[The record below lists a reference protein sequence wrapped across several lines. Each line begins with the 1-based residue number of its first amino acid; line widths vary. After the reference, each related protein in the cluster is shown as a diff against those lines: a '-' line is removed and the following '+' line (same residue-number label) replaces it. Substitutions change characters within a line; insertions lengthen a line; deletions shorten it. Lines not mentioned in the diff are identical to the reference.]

1 MTSTPQRRTQDP
13 THPAAHPADASP
25 APGAHV
31 PGAPPR
37 TVKVA
42 PPPALH
48 AQPSPGTG
56 VPTVPGGPLADVVRN
71 NDHVLQE
78 VRPLPLPS
86 DDEVNK
92 DDSAS
97 NIVRQHWAL
106 FLRNGREQRKY
117 LRDILRDEGFAR
129 SFLTVL
135 FHVPVSSS
143 AFALY
148 ILLASHL
155 GSVHDAGYAVA
166 AFAGAYA
173 VQVMMGPMLVR
184 ALGLRALLGVT
195 SLLNIAATANMLVI
209 GWRLTVD
216 PNNVSTLYHA
226 LSCVAMG
233 FTTPPWTPFALES
246 LYRRN
251 YPHCDE
257 RLATAVSWG
266 TTANLLMHPLAALMI
281 WAGDAYIAPNHEYSG
296 FWITIGLDAL
306 LFLVV
311 LLAPKLLP
319 DVSRLKTATKK
330 VLMGRPNLQ
339 TVVLVIGLVLL
350 GGCVGSVGSGLLGF
364 ALMQGSMNMF
374 MAMVAVGTGSMVLV
388 AFPVILGG
396 QSINPWHGWLL
407 SGILLVLGALYLP
420 TSVDTSTIFY
430 ALVLCG
436 ATQGVAFAGHELS
449 LSRSLKYVP
458 DAQASFFTRALLG
471 IGMAMGCMWGGYMGD
486 APYYRN
492 AFMVPVI
499 VATMYFALGH
509 LYGYLWREEHEE
521 KLAPLEA

>member
-31 PGAPPR
+31 PGVPPR

-42 PPPALH
+42 PPPTLH

-233 FTTPPWTPFALES
+233 FTTPPWTPFALGS

-266 TTANLLMHPLAALMI
+266 TTANLLMHPLGALMI
-281 WAGDAYIAPNHEYSG
+281 WVGDAYIAPNHEYSG

-311 LLAPKLLP
+311 LVAPKLLP
-319 DVSRLKTATKK
+319 DASRLKTATKK
-330 VLMGRPNLQ
+330 ARMVRPSLQ
-339 TVVLVIGLVLL
+339 TAVLVIGLVLL

-436 ATQGVAFAGHELS
+436 ATLGVAFAGHELS

>member
-13 THPAAHPADASP
+13 AHPAAHPADASP

-31 PGAPPR
+31 PGVPPR

-266 TTANLLMHPLAALMI
+266 TTANLLMHPLGALMI
-281 WAGDAYIAPNHEYSG
+281 WVGDAYIAPNHEYSG

-311 LLAPKLLP
+311 LVAPKLLP

-330 VLMGRPNLQ
+330 ARMVRPSLQ
-339 TVVLVIGLVLL
+339 TAVLVIGLVLL

-436 ATQGVAFAGHELS
+436 ATLGVAFAGHELS
-449 LSRSLKYVP
+449 LSRSLKYVS

>member
-31 PGAPPR
+31 PGVPPR

-97 NIVRQHWAL
+97 NIVRHHWVL

-266 TTANLLMHPLAALMI
+266 TTANLLMHPLGALMI
-281 WAGDAYIAPNHEYSG
+281 WVGDAYIAPNHEYSG

-311 LLAPKLLP
+311 LVAPKLLP

-330 VLMGRPNLQ
+330 ARMVRPSLQ
-339 TVVLVIGLVLL
+339 TAVLVIGLVLL

-436 ATQGVAFAGHELS
+436 ATLGVAFAGHELS

>member
-13 THPAAHPADASP
+13 THPAAHPTDASP

-31 PGAPPR
+31 PGVPPR

-266 TTANLLMHPLAALMI
+266 TTANLLMHPLGALMI
-281 WAGDAYIAPNHEYSG
+281 WVGDAYIAPNHEYSG

-311 LLAPKLLP
+311 LVAPKLLP

-330 VLMGRPNLQ
+330 ARMVRPSLQ
-339 TVVLVIGLVLL
+339 TAVLVIGLVLL

-388 AFPVILGG
+388 AFPVMLGG

-436 ATQGVAFAGHELS
+436 ATLGVAFAGHELS

>member
-31 PGAPPR
+31 PGVPPR

-42 PPPALH
+42 PPPTLY

-266 TTANLLMHPLAALMI
+266 TTANLLMHPLGALMI
-281 WAGDAYIAPNHEYSG
+281 WVGDAYIAPNHEYSG

-311 LLAPKLLP
+311 LVAPKLLP
-319 DVSRLKTATKK
+319 DASRLKTATKK
-330 VLMGRPNLQ
+330 ARMVRPSLQ
-339 TVVLVIGLVLL
+339 TAVLVIGLVLL

-436 ATQGVAFAGHELS
+436 ATLGVAFAGHELS

-458 DAQASFFTRALLG
+458 DAQASFFTRVLLG

>member
-31 PGAPPR
+31 PGVPPR

-42 PPPALH
+42 PPPTLH

-281 WAGDAYIAPNHEYSG
+281 WVGDAYIAPNHEYSG

-311 LLAPKLLP
+311 LVAPKLLP
-319 DVSRLKTATKK
+319 DASRLKTATKK
-330 VLMGRPNLQ
+330 VPMVRPNLQ
-339 TVVLVIGLVLL
+339 TAVLVIGLVLL

-364 ALMQGSMNMF
+364 ALMQGSMNVF

-436 ATQGVAFAGHELS
+436 ATLGVAFAGHELS

>member
-13 THPAAHPADASP
+13 THPAAHPTDASP

-31 PGAPPR
+31 PGVPPR

-266 TTANLLMHPLAALMI
+266 TTANLLMHPLGALMI
-281 WAGDAYIAPNHEYSG
+281 WVGDAYIAPNHEYSG

-311 LLAPKLLP
+311 LVAPKLLP

-330 VLMGRPNLQ
+330 ARMVRPSLQ
-339 TVVLVIGLVLL
+339 TAVLVIGLVLL

-396 QSINPWHGWLL
+396 QSINPWYGWLL

-436 ATQGVAFAGHELS
+436 ATLGVAFAGHELS

>member
-31 PGAPPR
+31 PGVPPR

-311 LLAPKLLP
+311 LVAPKLLP
-319 DVSRLKTATKK
+319 DVSRLKAATKK
-330 VLMGRPNLQ
+330 ARMVRPNLQ

-436 ATQGVAFAGHELS
+436 ATLGVAFAGHELS

>member
-1 MTSTPQRRTQDP
+1 MTSTSQRRTQDP

-31 PGAPPR
+31 PGVPPR

-281 WAGDAYIAPNHEYSG
+281 WVGDAYIAPNHEYSG

-311 LLAPKLLP
+311 LVAPKLLP

-330 VLMGRPNLQ
+330 ARMVRPSLQ
-339 TVVLVIGLVLL
+339 TAVLVIGLVLL

-436 ATQGVAFAGHELS
+436 ATLGVAFAGHELS

>member
-31 PGAPPR
+31 PGVPPR

-42 PPPALH
+42 PPPTLH

-266 TTANLLMHPLAALMI
+266 TTANLLMHPLGALMI
-281 WAGDAYIAPNHEYSG
+281 WVGDAYIAPNHEYSG

-311 LLAPKLLP
+311 LVAPKLLP
-319 DVSRLKTATKK
+319 DASRLKTATKK
-330 VLMGRPNLQ
+330 ARMVRPSLQ
-339 TVVLVIGLVLL
+339 TAVLVIGLVLL

-364 ALMQGSMNMF
+364 ALMQGSMSMF

-436 ATQGVAFAGHELS
+436 ATLGVAFAGHELS

>member
-13 THPAAHPADASP
+13 THSAAHPADASP
-25 APGAHV
+25 TPGAHV
-31 PGAPPR
+31 PGVPPR
-37 TVKVA
+37 TVKVT

-48 AQPSPGTG
+48 AQPSLGTG

-135 FHVPVSSS
+135 FHVPASSS

-173 VQVMMGPMLVR
+173 VLVMMGPMLVR

-266 TTANLLMHPLAALMI
+266 TTANLLMHPLGALMI
-281 WAGDAYIAPNHEYSG
+281 WVGDAYIAPNHEYSG

-311 LLAPKLLP
+311 LVAPKLLP
-319 DVSRLKTATKK
+319 DVSRLKTPTKK
-330 VLMGRPNLQ
+330 VRMVRPSLQ
-339 TVVLVIGLVLL
+339 TAVLVIGLVLL

-430 ALVLCG
+430 ALVPCG
-436 ATQGVAFAGHELS
+436 ATLGVAFAGHELS
-449 LSRSLKYVP
+449 LSRTLKYVP
-458 DAQASFFTRALLG
+458 DAQASFFTRSMLG

>member
-13 THPAAHPADASP
+13 THSAARPADASP
-25 APGAHV
+25 TPGAHV
-31 PGAPPR
+31 PGVPLR
-37 TVKVA
+37 TVKVT

-135 FHVPVSSS
+135 FHVPASSS

-173 VQVMMGPMLVR
+173 VLVMMGPMLVR

-281 WAGDAYIAPNHEYSG
+281 WVGDAYIAPNHEYSG

-311 LLAPKLLP
+311 LVAPKLLP

-330 VLMGRPNLQ
+330 VRMVRPSLQ
-339 TVVLVIGLVLL
+339 TAVLVIGLVLL

-436 ATQGVAFAGHELS
+436 ATLGVAFAGHELS
-449 LSRSLKYVP
+449 LSRMLKYVP
-458 DAQASFFTRALLG
+458 DAQASFFTRSMLG

>member
-31 PGAPPR
+31 PGVPPR

-311 LLAPKLLP
+311 LVAPKLLP

-330 VLMGRPNLQ
+330 VPMVRPSLQ
-339 TVVLVIGLVLL
+339 TAVLVIGLVLL

-436 ATQGVAFAGHELS
+436 ATLGVAFAGHELS

>member
-31 PGAPPR
+31 PGVPPR

-42 PPPALH
+42 PPPTLH

-311 LLAPKLLP
+311 LVAPKLLP
-319 DVSRLKTATKK
+319 DASRLKTATKK
-330 VLMGRPNLQ
+330 VPMVRPNLQ
-339 TVVLVIGLVLL
+339 TAVLVIGLVLL

-436 ATQGVAFAGHELS
+436 ATLGVAFAGHELS

>member
-13 THPAAHPADASP
+13 THPAAHPTDASP

-31 PGAPPR
+31 PGVPPR

-251 YPHCDE
+251 YPHCDG

-311 LLAPKLLP
+311 LVAPKLLP

-330 VLMGRPNLQ
+330 ARMVRPSLQ
-339 TVVLVIGLVLL
+339 TAVLVIGLVLL

-436 ATQGVAFAGHELS
+436 ATLGVAFAGHELS

>member
-31 PGAPPR
+31 PGVPPR

-42 PPPALH
+42 PPPTLH

-166 AFAGAYA
+166 AFAGAHA

-311 LLAPKLLP
+311 LVAPKLLP

-330 VLMGRPNLQ
+330 ARMVRPSLQ
-339 TVVLVIGLVLL
+339 TAVLVIGLVLL

-436 ATQGVAFAGHELS
+436 ATLGVAFAGHELS

>member
-31 PGAPPR
+31 PGVPPR

-42 PPPALH
+42 PPPTLH

-251 YPHCDE
+251 YPHCDG

-311 LLAPKLLP
+311 LVAPKLLP

-330 VLMGRPNLQ
+330 ARMVRPSLQ
-339 TVVLVIGLVLL
+339 TAVLVIGLVLL

-436 ATQGVAFAGHELS
+436 ATLGVAFAGHELS

>member
-31 PGAPPR
+31 PGVPPR

-173 VQVMMGPMLVR
+173 VQVMMGPMLVH

-251 YPHCDE
+251 YPHCDG

-311 LLAPKLLP
+311 LVAPKLLP

-330 VLMGRPNLQ
+330 ARMVRPSLQ
-339 TVVLVIGLVLL
+339 TAVLVIGLVLL

-436 ATQGVAFAGHELS
+436 ATLGVAFAGHELS

>member
-31 PGAPPR
+31 PGVPPR

-86 DDEVNK
+86 DEEVNK

-166 AFAGAYA
+166 AFAGAYE

-281 WAGDAYIAPNHEYSG
+281 WVGDAYIAPNHEYSG

-311 LLAPKLLP
+311 LVAPKLLP

-330 VLMGRPNLQ
+330 VPMVRPSLQ
-339 TVVLVIGLVLL
+339 TAVLVIGLVLL

-436 ATQGVAFAGHELS
+436 ATLGVAFAGHELS

>member
-13 THPAAHPADASP
+13 THSAAHPADASP
-25 APGAHV
+25 IPGAHV
-31 PGAPPR
+31 PGVPLR
-37 TVKVA
+37 TVKVT

-135 FHVPVSSS
+135 FHVPASSS

-173 VQVMMGPMLVR
+173 VLVMMGPMLVR

-266 TTANLLMHPLAALMI
+266 TTANLLMHPLGALMI
-281 WAGDAYIAPNHEYSG
+281 WVGDAYIAPNHEYSG

-311 LLAPKLLP
+311 LVAPKLLP
-319 DVSRLKTATKK
+319 DVSRLKTPTKK
-330 VLMGRPNLQ
+330 VRMVRPSLQ
-339 TVVLVIGLVLL
+339 TAVLVIGLVLL

-430 ALVLCG
+430 ALVPCG
-436 ATQGVAFAGHELS
+436 ATLGVAFAGHELS
-449 LSRSLKYVP
+449 LSRTLKYVP
-458 DAQASFFTRALLG
+458 DAQASFFTRSMLG

>member
-31 PGAPPR
+31 PGVPPR

-311 LLAPKLLP
+311 LVAPKLLP
-319 DVSRLKTATKK
+319 DASRLKTATKK
-330 VLMGRPNLQ
+330 ARMVRPSLQ
-339 TVVLVIGLVLL
+339 TAVLVIGLVLL

-436 ATQGVAFAGHELS
+436 ATLGVAFAGHELS

>member
-13 THPAAHPADASP
+13 THSAAHPADASP
-25 APGAHV
+25 TPGAHV
-31 PGAPPR
+31 PGVPLR
-37 TVKVA
+37 TVKVT

-48 AQPSPGTG
+48 AQPSLGTG

-135 FHVPVSSS
+135 FHVPASSS

-173 VQVMMGPMLVR
+173 VLVMMGPMLVR

-281 WAGDAYIAPNHEYSG
+281 WVGDAYIAPNHEYSG

-311 LLAPKLLP
+311 LVAPKLLP

-330 VLMGRPNLQ
+330 ARMVRPSQQ
-339 TVVLVIGLVLL
+339 TAVLVIGLVLL

-436 ATQGVAFAGHELS
+436 ATLGVAFAGHELS
-449 LSRSLKYVP
+449 LSRTLKYVP
-458 DAQASFFTRALLG
+458 DAQASFFTRSMLG

>member
-13 THPAAHPADASP
+13 THPAAHPTDASP

-31 PGAPPR
+31 PGVPLR

-251 YPHCDE
+251 YPHCDG

-311 LLAPKLLP
+311 LVAPKLLP

-330 VLMGRPNLQ
+330 ARMVRPSLQ
-339 TVVLVIGLVLL
+339 TAVLVIGLVLL

-436 ATQGVAFAGHELS
+436 ATLGVAFAGHELS

>member
-31 PGAPPR
+31 PGVPPR

-42 PPPALH
+42 PPPTLH

-311 LLAPKLLP
+311 LVAPKLLP
-319 DVSRLKTATKK
+319 DASRLKTATKK
-330 VLMGRPNLQ
+330 ARMVRPSLQ
-339 TVVLVIGLVLL
+339 TAVLVIGLVLL

-436 ATQGVAFAGHELS
+436 ATLGVAFAGHELS

>member
-31 PGAPPR
+31 PGVPPR

-173 VQVMMGPMLVR
+173 VKVMMGPMLVR

-311 LLAPKLLP
+311 LVAPKLLP

-330 VLMGRPNLQ
+330 ARMVRPSLQ
-339 TVVLVIGLVLL
+339 TAVLVIGLVLL

-436 ATQGVAFAGHELS
+436 ATLGVAFAGHELS

>member
-1 MTSTPQRRTQDP
+1 MTSTPQRRIQDP

-31 PGAPPR
+31 PGVPPR

-266 TTANLLMHPLAALMI
+266 TTANLLMHPLGALMI
-281 WAGDAYIAPNHEYSG
+281 WVGDAYIAPNHEYSG

-311 LLAPKLLP
+311 LVAPKLLP

-330 VLMGRPNLQ
+330 ARMVRPSLQ
-339 TVVLVIGLVLL
+339 TAVLVIGLVLL

-436 ATQGVAFAGHELS
+436 ATLGVAFAGHELS

>member
-31 PGAPPR
+31 PGVPPR

-42 PPPALH
+42 PPPTLH

-209 GWRLTVD
+209 GWRLTVE

-311 LLAPKLLP
+311 LVAPKLLP

-330 VLMGRPNLQ
+330 ARMVRPSLQ
-339 TVVLVIGLVLL
+339 TAVLVIGLVLL

-436 ATQGVAFAGHELS
+436 ATLGVAFAGHELS

>member
-31 PGAPPR
+31 PGVPPR

-48 AQPSPGTG
+48 AQPSPSTG

-266 TTANLLMHPLAALMI
+266 TTANLLMHPLGALMI
-281 WAGDAYIAPNHEYSG
+281 WVGDAYIAPNHEYSG

-311 LLAPKLLP
+311 LVAPKLLP

-330 VLMGRPNLQ
+330 ARMVRPSLQ
-339 TVVLVIGLVLL
+339 TAVLVIGLVLL

-436 ATQGVAFAGHELS
+436 ATLGVAFAGHELS

>member
-31 PGAPPR
+31 PGVPPR

-311 LLAPKLLP
+311 LVAPKLLP
-319 DVSRLKTATKK
+319 DASRLKTATKK
-330 VLMGRPNLQ
+330 VPMVRPNLQ
-339 TVVLVIGLVLL
+339 TAVLVIGLVLL

-436 ATQGVAFAGHELS
+436 ATLGVAFAGHELS

>member
-31 PGAPPR
+31 PGVPPR

-251 YPHCDE
+251 YPHCDG

-311 LLAPKLLP
+311 LVAPKLLP

-330 VLMGRPNLQ
+330 ARMVRPSLQ
-339 TVVLVIGLVLL
+339 TAVLVIGLVLL

-436 ATQGVAFAGHELS
+436 ATLGVAFAGHELS

>member
-31 PGAPPR
+31 PGVPPR

-209 GWRLTVD
+209 GWRLD

-281 WAGDAYIAPNHEYSG
+281 WVGDAYIAPNHEYSG

-311 LLAPKLLP
+311 LVAPKLLP

-330 VLMGRPNLQ
+330 VPMVRPSLQ
-339 TVVLVIGLVLL
+339 TAVLVIGLVLL

-364 ALMQGSMNMF
+364 GLMQGSMNMF

-436 ATQGVAFAGHELS
+436 ATLGVAFAGHELS

>member
-31 PGAPPR
+31 PGVPPR

-42 PPPALH
+42 PPPTLH

-233 FTTPPWTPFALES
+233 FTTPLWTPFALES

-311 LLAPKLLP
+311 LVAPKLLP
-319 DVSRLKTATKK
+319 DASRLKTATKK
-330 VLMGRPNLQ
+330 VPMVRPNLQ
-339 TVVLVIGLVLL
+339 TAVLVIGLVLL

-436 ATQGVAFAGHELS
+436 ATLGVAFAGHELS

>member
-31 PGAPPR
+31 PGVPPR

-281 WAGDAYIAPNHEYSG
+281 WVGDAYIAPNHEYSG

-311 LLAPKLLP
+311 LVAPKLLP

-330 VLMGRPNLQ
+330 VPMVRPSLQ
-339 TVVLVIGLVLL
+339 TAVLVIGLVLL

-436 ATQGVAFAGHELS
+436 ATLGVAFAGHELP

>member
-13 THPAAHPADASP
+13 THPAAHPTDASP

-31 PGAPPR
+31 PGVPPR

-311 LLAPKLLP
+311 LVAPKLLP

-330 VLMGRPNLQ
+330 ARMVRPSLQ
-339 TVVLVIGLVLL
+339 TAVLVIGLVLL

-436 ATQGVAFAGHELS
+436 ATLGVAFAGHELS

-521 KLAPLEA
+521 KLAPQEA

>member
-25 APGAHV
+25 APGTHV
-31 PGAPPR
+31 PGVPPR

-42 PPPALH
+42 PPPTLH

-311 LLAPKLLP
+311 LVAPKLLP

-330 VLMGRPNLQ
+330 ARMVRPSLQ
-339 TVVLVIGLVLL
+339 TAVLVIGLVLL

-436 ATQGVAFAGHELS
+436 ATLGVAFAGHELS

>member
-13 THPAAHPADASP
+13 AHPAAHPADASP

-31 PGAPPR
+31 PGVPPR

-209 GWRLTVD
+209 GWSLTVD

-266 TTANLLMHPLAALMI
+266 TTANLLMHPLGALMI
-281 WAGDAYIAPNHEYSG
+281 WVGDAYIAPNHEYSG

-311 LLAPKLLP
+311 LVAPKLLP

-330 VLMGRPNLQ
+330 ARMVRPSLQ
-339 TVVLVIGLVLL
+339 TAVLVIGLVLL
-350 GGCVGSVGSGLLGF
+350 GGCVGSMGSGLLGF

-436 ATQGVAFAGHELS
+436 ATLGVAFAGHELS

>member
-31 PGAPPR
+31 PGVPPR

-42 PPPALH
+42 PPPTLH

-281 WAGDAYIAPNHEYSG
+281 WVGDAYIAPNHEYSG

-311 LLAPKLLP
+311 LVAPKLLP
-319 DVSRLKTATKK
+319 DASRLKTATKK
-330 VLMGRPNLQ
+330 VPMVRPNLQ
-339 TVVLVIGLVLL
+339 TAVLVIGLVLL

-436 ATQGVAFAGHELS
+436 ATLGVAFAGHELS

>member
-13 THPAAHPADASP
+13 THSAAHPADASP
-25 APGAHV
+25 IPGAHV
-31 PGAPPR
+31 PGVPPR
-37 TVKVA
+37 TVKVT

-48 AQPSPGTG
+48 AQPSLGTG

-135 FHVPVSSS
+135 FHVPASSS

-173 VQVMMGPMLVR
+173 VLVMMGPMLVR

-281 WAGDAYIAPNHEYSG
+281 WVGDAYIAPNHEYSG

-311 LLAPKLLP
+311 LVAPKLLP
-319 DVSRLKTATKK
+319 DVSRLKTPTKK
-330 VLMGRPNLQ
+330 VRMVRPSLQ
-339 TVVLVIGLVLL
+339 TAVLVIGLVLL

-430 ALVLCG
+430 ALVPCG
-436 ATQGVAFAGHELS
+436 ATLGVAFAGHELS
-449 LSRSLKYVP
+449 LSRTLKYVP
-458 DAQASFFTRALLG
+458 DAQASFFTRSMLG

>member
-1 MTSTPQRRTQDP
+1 
-13 THPAAHPADASP
+13 
-25 APGAHV
+25 
-31 PGAPPR
+31 
-37 TVKVA
+37 
-42 PPPALH
+42 
-48 AQPSPGTG
+48 
-56 VPTVPGGPLADVVRN
+56 
-71 NDHVLQE
+71 
-78 VRPLPLPS
+78 
-86 DDEVNK
+86 
-92 DDSAS
+92 
-97 NIVRQHWAL
+97 
-106 FLRNGREQRKY
+106 
-117 LRDILRDEGFAR
+117 
-129 SFLTVL
+129 
-135 FHVPVSSS
+135 
-143 AFALY
+143 
-148 ILLASHL
+148 
-155 GSVHDAGYAVA
+155 
-166 AFAGAYA
+166 
-173 VQVMMGPMLVR
+173 
-184 ALGLRALLGVT
+184 
-195 SLLNIAATANMLVI
+195 
-209 GWRLTVD
+209 
-216 PNNVSTLYHA
+216 
-226 LSCVAMG
+226 
-233 FTTPPWTPFALES
+233 
-246 LYRRN
+246 
-251 YPHCDE
+251 
-257 RLATAVSWG
+257 
-266 TTANLLMHPLAALMI
+266 MHPLAALMI

-311 LLAPKLLP
+311 LVAPKLLP

-330 VLMGRPNLQ
+330 ARMVRPSLQ
-339 TVVLVIGLVLL
+339 TAVLVIGLVLL

-436 ATQGVAFAGHELS
+436 ATLGVAFAGHELS

-521 KLAPLEA
+521 KLAPQEA